1 MKNLLLVSVLMFF
14 AGTIFAQTSTPPSAG
29 TGSSGNPYQIATLN
43 NLYWVTQTSGSWGS
57 YFVQTADIDA
67 STSSGWASGAG
78 FSPIGNSTTNF
89 TGSYDGQAH
98 TITGLYIN
106 VSTNDIGLFGYASAA
121 TIKNVELESVNITGA
136 LYVGGLI
143 GNQNGGNAA
152 SCFSSGSV
160 TGTGNGNQDIG
171 GLIGSQNGGTATS
184 CYSTGSVTGEG
195 NVGGLIGIEGNL
207 SVDSSCYS
215 IASVTGTGSASESIG
230 GLIGDQA
237 NSTAK
242 ECYSSGPVTENS
254 SGSFYIGGLI
264 GLQSAGSAAT
274 NCYETGNVAGN
285 GATGIGGLIGHQT
298 NANATNCY
306 SCGSVSAGGGGL
318 IGGQGG
324 SNVVSN
330 CFWDTQASGQAGSAG
345 GTGETTTPMKTE
357 ATFTGATW
365 DFVNIWS
372 INAGVNNGY
381 PTLQGVTVLPV
392 ELTTFTA
399 SVSQFT
405 TVIAWKTATEV
416 NNARFDIER
425 QPVTTQQWTTVGS
438 VAGAGTSNAPHNYSY
453 TDNVGTA
460 GMYSYRLKQID
471 HDGAF
476 TYSQQIEVAVGVAP
490 NVFALGQNY
499 PNPFNPTTNIQF
511 TVPSDGRAT
520 LKIFNTLGQE
530 VTTLFDGVATAGE
543 YHQATFDASHL
554 ASGMYFSQLVFGG
567 KMQVKKMLLLK

>member
-1 MKNLLLVSVLMFF
+1 MEALPR
-14 AGTIFAQTSTPPSAG
+14 AAH
-29 TGSSGNPYQIATLN
+29 SG
-43 NLYWVTQTSGSWGS
+43 
-57 YFVQTADIDA
+57 
-67 STSSGWASGAG
+67 
-78 FSPIGNSTTNF
+78 
-89 TGSYDGQAH
+89 
-98 TITGLYIN
+98 
-106 VSTNDIGLFGYASAA
+106 
-121 TIKNVELESVNITGA
+121 
-136 LYVGGLI
+136 
-143 GNQNGGNAA
+143 
-152 SCFSSGSV
+152 GSV
-160 TGTGNGNQDIG
+160 TGTGNSNQDIG

-215 IASVTGTGSASESIG
+215 SASVTGTGSASESIG

-242 ECYSSGPVTENS
+242 ECYSSGLVTENS

-318 IGGQGG
+318 IGSQGG

-330 CFWDTQASGQAGSAG
+330 CFWDTQASGQGSSAA
-345 GTGETTTPMKTE
+345 GTGETTTAMKTE

-365 DFVNIWS
+365 DFTNIWS

-392 ELTTFTA
+392 ELTSFTA
-399 SVSQFT
+399 SVSRFT
-405 TVIAWKTATEV
+405 TVLAWKTATEV
-416 NNARFDIER
+416 NNAGFEIER
-425 QPVTTQQWTTVGS
+425 QPVTTQQWTKIGS
-438 VAGAGTSNAPHNYSY
+438 VAGAGTSNVMHNYSY

-460 GMYSYRLKQID
+460 GTYSYRLKQID
-471 HDGAF
+471 NDGAF
-476 TYSQQIEVAVGVAP
+476 TYSQEVEVAVGVAP
-490 NVFALGQNY
+490 NAFALGQNY
-499 PNPFNPTTNIQF
+499 PNPFNPSTSIQF
-511 TVPSDGRAT
+511 TVPNDGRAT
-520 LKIFNTLGQE
+520 LKVYNTLGQE
-530 VTTLFDGVATAGE
+530 VATLFDGVATAGE

-554 ASGMYFSQLVFGG
+554 ASGIYFSRLEFGG

>member
-14 AGTIFAQTSTPPSAG
+14 AGTIFAQTATAPSSG
-29 TGSSGNPYQIATLN
+29 DGSSGNPYQIATLN
-43 NLYWVTQTSGSWGS
+43 NLYWVTQNSTSWGS
-57 YFVQTADIDA
+57 YFIQTADIDA

-89 TGSYDGQAH
+89 TGSYNGQAY
-98 TITGLYIN
+98 TITGLYID
-106 VSTNDIGLFGYASAA
+106 VGTNYIGLFGYASAA
-121 TIKNVELESVNITGA
+121 TIKNVGLQSVNVTGD

-143 GNQNGGNAA
+143 GNQNGGTATGCY
-152 SCFSSGSV
+152 SGGSV
-160 TGTGNGNQDIG
+160 TGTGNSNQDIG

-215 IASVTGTGSASESIG
+215 SASVTGTGSASESIG

-242 ECYSSGPVTENS
+242 ECYSSGLVTENS

-318 IGGQGG
+318 IGSQGG

-330 CFWDTQASGQAGSAG
+330 CFWDTQASGQGSSAA
-345 GTGETTTPMKTE
+345 GTGETTTAMKTE

-365 DFVNIWS
+365 DFTNIWS

-392 ELTTFTA
+392 ELTSFTA
-399 SVSQFT
+399 SVSRFT
-405 TVIAWKTATEV
+405 TVLAWKTATEV
-416 NNARFDIER
+416 NNAGFEIER
-425 QPVTTQQWTTVGS
+425 QPVTTQQWTKIGS
-438 VAGAGTSNAPHNYSY
+438 VAGAGTSNVMHNYSY

-460 GMYSYRLKQID
+460 GTYLYRLKQID
-471 HDGAF
+471 NDGAF
-476 TYSQQIEVAVGVAP
+476 TYSQEVEVAVGVAP
-490 NVFALGQNY
+490 NAFALGQNY
-499 PNPFNPTTNIQF
+499 PNPFNPSTSIQF
-511 TVPSDGRAT
+511 TVPNDGRAT
-520 LKIFNTLGQE
+520 LKVYNTLGQE
-530 VTTLFDGVATAGE
+530 VATLFDGVATAGE

-554 ASGMYFSQLVFGG
+554 ASGIYFSRLKFGG